1 MSGNQQ
7 NLCFSVTIHK
17 LTGYLRF
24 TVYPQQWES
33 YYKIYEGMNTRK
45 IILAGTMSVDEYFDE
60 LIDKVQEDYENMRC
74 ESVMTHV

>member
-24 TVYPQQWES
+24 TVYPQQWKS
-33 YYKIYEGMNTRK
+33 YYYSLMKGLE
-45 IILAGTMSVDEYFDE
+45 
-60 LIDKVQEDYENMRC
+60 
-74 ESVMTHV
+74 ESVYDYRGRSITPF

>member
-1 MSGNQQ
+1 MSENQQ

-33 YYKIYEGMNTRK
+33 YYSLMKGLE
-45 IILAGTMSVDEYFDE
+45 
-60 LIDKVQEDYENMRC
+60 
-74 ESVMTHV
+74 ESVYDYRGRSITPF

>member
-1 MSGNQQ
+1 MSVNQQ

-33 YYKIYEGMNTRK
+33 YYSLMKGLE
-45 IILAGTMSVDEYFDE
+45 
-60 LIDKVQEDYENMRC
+60 
-74 ESVMTHV
+74 ESVYDYITPNILISQWKIMIL

>member
-7 NLCFSVTIHK
+7 NICFSVTIHK

-33 YYKIYEGMNTRK
+33 YYKIYEGNFTGACTYWKSR
-45 IILAGTMSVDEYFDE
+45 
-60 LIDKVQEDYENMRC
+60 
-74 ESVMTHV
+74 